1 MPGGRPR
8 LPTPLKV
15 VAGTARKHRLNPDE
29 PDTLVGLPAAPEWL
43 SERAAEIFRER
54 LLLLDA
60 MRLASQSDIDML
72 AVLASR
78 LESIEICT
86 VSIEDGG
93 RWYVTENGTRKP
105 VPALVQRNEDMRHVQ
120 SLLAEFGLSPSSRSK
135 VSAAKKKPEE
145 NGFKELLG

>member
-1 MPGGRPR
+1 M
-8 LPTPLKV
+8 
-15 VAGTARKHRLNPDE
+15 
-29 PDTLVGLPAAPEWL
+29 WL

-54 LLLLDA
+54 VLLLEG

-93 RWYVTENGTRKP
+93 RWYVTANGTRKP

-135 VSAAKKKPEE
+135 VTAAKKKPEE